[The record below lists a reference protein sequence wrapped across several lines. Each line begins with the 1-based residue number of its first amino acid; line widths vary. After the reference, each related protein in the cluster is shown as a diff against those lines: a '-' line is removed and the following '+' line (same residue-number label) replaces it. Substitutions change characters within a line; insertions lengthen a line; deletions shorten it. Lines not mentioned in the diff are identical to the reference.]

1 MSMKKSLELKDINAL
16 GKSIELLEEVLG
28 LDNQCDF
35 LNDLYH
41 MIDHMHA
48 TVNDHYPTK
57 V

>member
-1 MSMKKSLELKDINAL
+1 MNKSLEQKDINTL
-16 GKSIELLEEVLG
+16 GKLVELLEEVLG

-41 MIDHMHA
+41 MIDHD

-57 V
+57 L